1 MGGKPEPVFKI
12 GDYWL
17 GKKSGRDTW
26 YRYWWDRERKC
37 NRRASLGTTDL
48 EEAKEKLA
56 EWFVAQKEQPE
67 LSDLEQVLLADVIR
81 VYYEKH
87 AQHLQSHDTSRLN
100 LNRWLDFY
108 EPGTTIKDA
117 TRPKRIDAFIS
128 HLQNGDLSAAYI
140 NRILTDGRSAINKAW
155 KDGVISSSPFIK
167 SLSLDD
173 AEPKGRPM
181 EMDELRLFYH
191 TAPGEHLKRF
201 ILWTLGTG
209 ARPSSVFDLH
219 REQINL
225 ERELIDLNPR
235 GRKQTKKIRPE
246 VKLPSHLKPFVCDGF
261 QITFRGKPVKDVK
274 TAWRNQRKNCNFDD
288 RVQPYS
294 LRHTIARHL
303 RASGVPAWEVSAQ
316 LGHKKKEHS
325 ITEIYAPMDPSY
337 LGQSVAAIDAFLAE
351 LLACPDDRPLMTLP
365 KRCPSEKDENPRS
378 VVNIGAGDE
387 IRTHDPNLG
396 KVRLLIIWRYRK
408 MSPT

>member
-1 MGGKPEPVFKI
+1 MGQKPEPVFKL

-26 YRYWWDRERKC
+26 YRYWWDRDRKC
-37 NRRASLGTTDL
+37 NRRASLGTSDL
-48 EEAKEKLA
+48 EEAKDILA
-56 EWFVAQKEQPE
+56 EWYVAHKELPE
-67 LSDLEQVLLADVIR
+67 LSDLDKVLLADVIR

-87 AQHLQSHDTSRLN
+87 AQFLQSHDTSRLN
-100 LNRWLDFY
+100 LNRWLDFF
-108 EPGTTIKDA
+108 EPGTTIQEA
-117 TRPKRIDAFIS
+117 TRPKQIDAFIAKLS
-128 HLQNGDLSAAYI
+128 KGGLSASYI

-155 KDGVISSSPFIK
+155 KDGVISSAPFIK
-167 SLSLDD
+167 SLNADD
-173 AEPKGRPM
+173 AQPKGRPM

-191 TAPGEHLKRF
+191 TASGEHLRRF

-219 REQINL
+219 SSQIDV
-225 ERELIDLNPR
+225 ERDLIDLNPR

-246 VKLPSHLKPFVCDGF
+246 VKLPKHLKPFVRDGH

-274 TAWRNQRKNCNFDD
+274 TAWRNQRAACGLDNQ
-288 RVQPYS
+288 VQPYS

-303 RASGVPAWEVSAQ
+303 RASGVPAWEVAAQ

-337 LGQSVAAIDAFLAE
+337 LGQCVAAIDAFLEE
-351 LLACPDDRPLMTLP
+351 LLVPLEEKPITTLP
-365 KRCPSEKDENPRS
+365 KRCPEKNGSNAEA
-378 VVNIGAGDE
+378 VVNIGAGEE
-387 IRTHDPNLG
+387 IRTLDPNLG
-396 KVRLLIIWRYRK
+396 KVVLY
-408 MSPT
+408 P